1 MARSHPDRK
10 PTFLWQALCI
20 LLPVAVLAAVGIF
33 SLRQDKILAQHEANE
48 RAQTIADEFLPKIWA
63 DLTAMKNP
71 EQFKHHAFEVDRA
84 GQLVFPPPIAPV
96 LVPKPF
102 NLAELNSKQAQL
114 WRSIQALEANPIDRP
129 SAIQPCHD
137 FLDSK

>member
-1 MARSHPDRK
+1 MGPSRSNRK
-10 PTFLWQALCI
+10 PTFVWQALLI
-20 LLPVAVLAAVGIF
+20 VLPVAVLAAVGIF

-71 EQFKHHAFEVDRA
+71 EQFKHHAFEVDPA

-96 LVPKPF
+96 PGPTPL
-102 NLAELNSKQAQL
+102 
-114 WRSIQALEANPIDRP
+114 
-129 SAIQPCHD
+129 
-137 FLDSK
+137 